1 MDIRR
6 WFSFGLFLAVFSFA
20 FQTSVATADQCV
32 NITDQVNF
40 SDDITILTD
49 GDINTSLLITS
60 TSGHEFSFP
69 SPYFVCSITWSTS
82 DSDSGAFAHWD
93 WGYGGYDDSFDLSSA
108 INLRHSFDV
117 SSAVDLVAFKPDIPV
132 IIISEV
138 VFYGYKS
145 GPVGS
150 VGIYDLLPDN
160 VHYYVAPT
168 LIAIILALWGA
179 FSGRNQAGHMSA
191 VIILLIGFSF
201 KYADIQVQSQFFYL
215 FVISFLLMSTI
226 WISGIL
232 KIFK

>member
-1 MDIRR
+1 MDIRF
-6 WFSFGLFLAVFSFA
+6 WFNFGLFLALFSFS
-20 FQTSVATADQCV
+20 FQANIASADQCI

-40 SDDITILTD
+40 SDDISILTD
-49 GDINTSLLITS
+49 GDINTSLLTTS
-60 TSGHEFSFP
+60 TLGYEFSFP
-69 SPYFVCSITWSTS
+69 SPYFVCSVSWSTS
-82 DSDSGAFAHWD
+82 DINSGLSARWD
-93 WGYGGYDDSFDLSSA
+93 WGNGGYDHFSDSSIVA
-108 INLRHSFDV
+108 NLRYSFDV
-117 SSAVDLVAFKPDIPV
+117 SSAVDVVAFNPNIPV

-150 VGIYDLLPDN
+150 VGIYNLLPDN

-168 LIAIILALWGA
+168 LIAIILSLWGA
-179 FSGRNQAGHMSA
+179 FSGRNQAGHMSS

-215 FVISFLLMSTI
+215 FVISFLLMSGI